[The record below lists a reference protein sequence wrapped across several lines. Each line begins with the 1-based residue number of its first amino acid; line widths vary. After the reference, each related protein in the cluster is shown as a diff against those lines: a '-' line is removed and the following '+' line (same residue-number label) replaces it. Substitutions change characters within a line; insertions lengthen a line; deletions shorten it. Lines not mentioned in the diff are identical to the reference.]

1 MICYNSIHETCI
13 SVPCKSQVKE
23 GQLCK
28 FDLSMGVRP
37 ASFGE
42 TPDGLVKYVRNG
54 NATVQIHGLVTV
66 PYTCEDYAV
75 GKNNLVCD
83 DTGFGVQLGGS
94 EDKFM
99 VITANHID
107 HTVTFMLG

>member
-13 SVPCKSQVKE
+13 SVPCKSKVQE

-28 FDLSMGVRP
+28 FDLSMGVYP
-37 ASFGE
+37 AGVGE

-54 NATVQIHGLVTV
+54 MATVQIHGLVTV

-75 GKNNLVCD
+75 GRWNLVAN
-83 DTGFGVQLGGS
+83 DTGFGVQLGDNA
-94 EDKFM
+94 EKFLI
-99 VITANHID
+99 VNSNHID